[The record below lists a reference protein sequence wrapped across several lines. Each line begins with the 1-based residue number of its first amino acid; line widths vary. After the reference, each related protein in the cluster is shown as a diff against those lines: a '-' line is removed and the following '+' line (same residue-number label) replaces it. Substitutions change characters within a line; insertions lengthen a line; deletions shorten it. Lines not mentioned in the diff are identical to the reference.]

1 MSGNEKKKRE
11 KIFFF
16 FFEVG
21 TVFGL
26 LPNYIVETKFWVAIQ
41 SLYCRDLGLMGIG
54 KCIAIHYIVLQIRN
68 GLQENCIAI

>member
-1 MSGNEKKKRE
+1 MSGNEKKMRNF
-11 KIFFF
+11 IYLFI
-16 FFEVG
+16 FEVG

-54 KCIAIHYIVLQIRN
+54 KCIAIHYIVLQTRN